1 MSKYFSIH
9 FTITGV
15 TKIVVVPRTSLHG
28 GSTAV
33 FRFYY
38 VILTFKLMSIKEI
51 LK

>member
-28 GSTAV
+28 GSTV
-33 FRFYY
+33 FRSYY
-38 VILTFKLMSIKEI
+38 VILTFQLMSIKEI